1 MAHTDREERAARNEA
16 LFREVNDRIGE
27 LNEAFAQFTDVYEIA
42 CECSNIECIAVLT
55 IGRTEYLVARQS
67 PQDGSALD
75 RAGDR
80 GVDVGRIGFRDG
92 VDDRAVIRVPDFDLR
107 RRTGR

>member
-1 MAHTDREERAARNEA
+1 MAHSDREERAARNEA

-67 PQDGSALD
+67 PRTFVVLPEHVVTDLERVVSEHEGCVVVEKLGE
-75 RAGDR
+75 AGELATE
-80 GVDVGRIGFRDG
+80 ISNRD
-92 VDDRAVIRVPDFDLR
+92 
-107 RRTGR
+107 

>member
-42 CECSNIECIAVLT
+42 CECSNIERVADEVLEQLT
-55 IGRTEYLVARQS
+55 DLERVVSEHEGCVVVEKLGEAGELATEIS
-67 PQDGSALD
+67 N
-75 RAGDR
+75 
-80 GVDVGRIGFRDG
+80 RD
-92 VDDRAVIRVPDFDLR
+92 
-107 RRTGR
+107 